1 MDHALGKFFLSG
13 HRLDDIDSLILDQL
27 RFAYT
32 TYQIFLDE
40 MDDQK
45 QRIIRG

>member
-13 HRLDDIDSLILDQL
+13 QRLDDIDSLILDQI
-27 RFAYT
+27 RFAYGT
-32 TYQIFLDE
+32 CQIFFDE

-45 QRIIRG
+45 QEILRG